1 MLRSRSNQHLGIN
14 ARIFYFHGL
23 LDPSISF
30 SNNEQIFRENV
41 RVQNLC
47 RDKGRFD
54 LVVGYHSKEGF

>member
-30 SNNEQIFRENV
+30 SNNEQIFRRMAAARIFIGL
-41 RVQNLC
+41 RV
-47 RDKGRFD
+47 D
-54 LVVGYHSKEGF
+54 LI